1 MPSSTWNEI
10 FAPFDNGRGNTM
22 CVDVPGGTSQ
32 VGASLQFY
40 HCHGYASNGAPQ
52 RWHFIT
58 LNVTIIQNG
67 VAVYNGPVYKIQNV
81 GNGLCI
87 GFTGFFAS
95 ANARLIQTTCDEGI
109 EWRLNPQNDNGTNP
123 LFDLSPILS
132 DSICMAAGDLSD
144 NNQTPLMS
152 RFCDGFQ
159 DAAQILEL
167 G

>member
-1 MPSSTWNEI
+1 MALHYPERHDH
-10 FAPFDNGRGNTM
+10 PERRRG
-22 CVDVPGGTSQ
+22 
-32 VGASLQFY
+32 LQRPRLQ
-40 HCHGYASNGAPQ
+40 G
-52 RWHFIT
+52 
-58 LNVTIIQNG
+58 
-67 VAVYNGPVYKIQNV
+67 QNV

-109 EWRLNPQNDNGTNP
+109 EWRLNPQNDNGTSP
-123 LFDLSPILS
+123 LVDLSPILS